1 MSNIT
6 PCNLEEVM
14 RGLSISSPDKKSG
27 GGAALNNRLEDG
39 ATSDQEAV
47 DEVFVDG
54 CVAEDQQQLLDST
67 DALLMD
73 ATNKMDDTAFLDE
86 VIARNC
92 RSFDSTDDNYI
103 DEVIARC
110 SIIILV
116 NSIEPR
122 QMFKGLS
129 NGPWRICW
137 MVIMETWMAQGLK
150 VPRNFAVSVQTN
162 DPGTWMKLSR
172 DLCPTSNKMSSRLSP
187 RPLAR
192 GNKSVTMW

>member
-1 MSNIT
+1 MSKIT

-14 RGLSISSPDKKSG
+14 RGLSISSPDEKSG

-47 DEVFVDG
+47 DEVFVDDG
-54 CVAEDQQQLLDST
+54 GVAEDQQQLLDST

-122 QMFKGLS
+122 QMFEGLS

-137 MVIMETWMAQGLK
+137 MVIMET
-150 VPRNFAVSVQTN
+150 
-162 DPGTWMKLSR
+162 
-172 DLCPTSNKMSSRLSP
+172 
-187 RPLAR
+187 
-192 GNKSVTMW
+192 

>member
-1 MSNIT
+1 MSNLT

-14 RGLSISSPDKKSG
+14 RGLSISSPDEKSG
-27 GGAALNNRLEDG
+27 GGAALNRLEDG
-39 ATSDQEAV
+39 AASDQEAV

-54 CVAEDQQQLLDST
+54 GVVEDQQQLLDST

-110 SIIILV
+110 SSCYCSCLDLIILV
-116 NSIEPR
+116 KVLNLN
-122 QMFKGLS
+122 K
-129 NGPWRICW
+129 C
-137 MVIMETWMAQGLK
+137 LK
-150 VPRNFAVSVQTN
+150 VYQTVH
-162 DPGTWMKLSR
+162 GESAGW
-172 DLCPTSNKMSSRLSP
+172 
-187 RPLAR
+187 
-192 GNKSVTMW
+192 

>member
-1 MSNIT
+1 M
-6 PCNLEEVM
+6 CLD
-14 RGLSISSPDKKSG
+14 R
-27 GGAALNNRLEDG
+27 

-110 SIIILV
+110 SMMILV
-116 NSIEPR
+116 NSIEPQ
-122 QMFKGLS
+122 QMFEGLS

-137 MVIMETWMAQGLK
+137 MVIMETWMAQGL
-150 VPRNFAVSVQTN
+150 
-162 DPGTWMKLSR
+162 MKSR
-172 DLCPTSNKMSSRLSP
+172 KC
-187 RPLAR
+187 
-192 GNKSVTMW
+192 

>member
-27 GGAALNNRLEDG
+27 GGAALNRLEDG
-39 ATSDQEAV
+39 AASDQEAV

-54 CVAEDQQQLLDST
+54 GVVEDQQQLLDST

-110 SIIILV
+110 SCLDLIII
-116 NSIEPR
+116 I
-122 QMFKGLS
+122 
-129 NGPWRICW
+129 
-137 MVIMETWMAQGLK
+137 VIVLNLRKCLK
-150 VPRNFAVSVQTN
+150 VYQTVHGESV
-162 DPGTWMKLSR
+162 GW
-172 DLCPTSNKMSSRLSP
+172 
-187 RPLAR
+187 
-192 GNKSVTMW
+192 

>member
-14 RGLSISSPDKKSG
+14 RGLSISSPDEKSG
-27 GGAALNNRLEDG
+27 GEAALNRLEGG

-54 CVAEDQQQLLDST
+54 GVVEDQQQLLDST

-110 SIIILV
+110 PLPMLMLGSD
-116 NSIEPR
+116 NSCNNIEP
-122 QMFKGLS
+122 
-129 NGPWRICW
+129 
-137 MVIMETWMAQGLK
+137 K
-150 VPRNFAVSVQTN
+150 VYQTVH
-162 DPGTWMKLSR
+162 GESAGW
-172 DLCPTSNKMSSRLSP
+172 
-187 RPLAR
+187 
-192 GNKSVTMW
+192 

>member
-1 MSNIT
+1 MEGNDDKVQISQQLTFLQMSKNT

-14 RGLSISSPDKKSG
+14 RGLSISSPDELG
-27 GGAALNNRLEDG
+27 GGRPDFNRLEDKTPSG
-39 ATSDQEAV
+39 EGAV

-54 CVAEDQQQLLDST
+54 GVSEEGGNGDILDQRKLLDTT

-92 RSFDSTDDNYI
+92 RSYGSTDDDYI

-110 SIIILV
+110 CDLMIILIV
-116 NSIEPR
+116 LNRIKSMIEGP
-122 QMFKGLS
+122 S

-137 MVIMETWMAQGLK
+137 MVIMETWMAQQGLMG
-150 VPRNFAVSVQTN
+150 STE
-162 DPGTWMKLSR
+162 
-172 DLCPTSNKMSSRLSP
+172 CY
-187 RPLAR
+187 
-192 GNKSVTMW
+192 